1 MIRIISIVRCK
12 FYYILNFSE
21 RIGAIK
27 LLGCF
32 GWKRDDVIQTIKS
45 IYSDESE
52 EYITKCFGAVAL
64 LQLKE
69 WNETFM
75 PFLLNY
81 QNDSNNYI
89 R

>member
-1 MIRIISIVRCK
+1 M
-12 FYYILNFSE
+12 
-21 RIGAIK
+21 
-27 LLGCF
+27 LGCI
-32 GWKRDDVIQTIKS
+32 GWKRDDVIKALKS
-45 IYSDESE
+45 IYNDEFE
-52 EYITKCFGAVAL
+52 EYAVKCFAIVAL